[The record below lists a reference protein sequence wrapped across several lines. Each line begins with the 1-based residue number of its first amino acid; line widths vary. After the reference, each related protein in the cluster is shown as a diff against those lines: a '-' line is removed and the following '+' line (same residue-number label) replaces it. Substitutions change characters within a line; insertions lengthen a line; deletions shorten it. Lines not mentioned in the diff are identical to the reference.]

1 MSAYF
6 EINQNLIINKLQIKS
21 KIKLNL
27 TEKLNY
33 VYVDTDSEN
42 NQK

>member
-1 MSAYF
+1 VSAYF

>member
-33 VYVDTDSEN
+33 VYVDTDAEN